1 MLQMANVFI
10 FFRFMEDKK
19 TLIHFCTRMSKIH
32 LCVLRVLC
40 GELLSSTQRQP
51 LPRGKCKDRINT
63 FCTNKR
69 PFISCCSVFFYIFAE
84 SERKSDKLPGQA
96 YIIINK
102 KRKPYQL
109 HPKKRKSPKISTDK
123 GWNSMMLLLLY
134 VCAPLQKGAHIYT
147 ISVGCLFSS
156 FISLVFGDTTYSMF
170 LSKSFYEFNICLT
183 SVNLAL

>member
-1 MLQMANVFI
+1 
-10 FFRFMEDKK
+10 MEDKK

-109 HPKKRKSPKISTDK
+109 HPKKRKSPKFRLIKDGT
-123 GWNSMMLLLLY
+123 
-134 VCAPLQKGAHIYT
+134 V
-147 ISVGCLFSS
+147 
-156 FISLVFGDTTYSMF
+156 
-170 LSKSFYEFNICLT
+170 
-183 SVNLAL
+183 

>member
-1 MLQMANVFI
+1 
-10 FFRFMEDKK
+10 
-19 TLIHFCTRMSKIH
+19 MSKIH

-109 HPKKRKSPKISTDK
+109 HPKKRKSPKFRLIRMEQYDASVVVCVCTLAK
-123 GWNSMMLLLLY
+123 G
-134 VCAPLQKGAHIYT
+134 CTHIYYQRG
-147 ISVGCLFSS
+147 V
-156 FISLVFGDTTYSMF
+156 FIQFIYQSGVWRYHVFYVSIQVI
-170 LSKSFYEFNICLT
+170 L
-183 SVNLAL
+183 

>member
-109 HPKKRKSPKISTDK
+109 HPKKRKSPKFRLIKDGTVWCFCCCMCVHPCK
-123 GWNSMMLLLLY
+123 R
-134 VCAPLQKGAHIYT
+134 VHTHILSAWGVY
-147 ISVGCLFSS
+147 SVHLSVWCLAIPRILCFYPSH
-156 FISLVFGDTTYSMF
+156 FMSLTF
-170 LSKSFYEFNICLT
+170 
-183 SVNLAL
+183 A